1 MTTRALAAVLPSA
14 ERTLNHRAVES
25 LPDAPGVY
33 AAWITDEAA
42 LRQAGVEGT
51 APLLAYVGK
60 ARSLRQRIGRH
71 VPGPEVRHRLPFSD
85 LGEMLS
91 TGGHTLWN
99 WWARSFDRGPDGR
112 WAAPSGLGRLA
123 IDQTLAWQREH
134 LVWGWSVAAPEVL
147 TMLEVSLIVEHEPL
161 LNPQRRGVR
170 AMPPQLRRV
179 GDYRHRR
186 AQWLYLLSW
195 TAAIRE
201 NWDAGMWR
209 DGLMLFTPDVQ
220 GYPVVC
226 DAQRPAEDEPVVVPA
241 FDRTLVLGAM
251 RRAARGAHPEIARA
265 LETAPRDCE
274 LVNWWA
280 AAWALGADLDEEE
293 SFELLLRPRAGGP
306 TCGLDLDLPEDP
318 RTIRELLALIEES
331 LG

>member
-1 MTTRALAAVLPSA
+1 MTTRALAAVLPA
-14 ERTLNHRAVES
+14 PERTLDHRAVEA

-42 LRQAGVEGT
+42 LRQAGVEGP
-51 APLLAYVGK
+51 APVLAYVGQ

-85 LGEMLS
+85 LGELLA
-91 TGGHTLWN
+91 TGGLTLWN
-99 WWARSFDRGPDGR
+99 WWARSFDRGPAGR
-112 WAAPSGLGRLA
+112 WNVPSGLGQLA
-123 IDQTLAWQREH
+123 IDQTLAWQREN
-134 LVWGWSVAAPEVL
+134 LVWGWSVEAPEIL

-170 AMPPQLRRV
+170 AMPPQLRRI
-179 GDYRHRR
+179 GANRHRR
-186 AQWLYLLSW
+186 AQWLHLLSW

-201 NWDAGMWR
+201 NWDSGTWH
-209 DGLMLFTPDVQ
+209 DGLMLFTPDRQ

-226 DAQRPAEDEPVVVPA
+226 DAQIPVEDEPVVVPA
-241 FDRTLVLGAM
+241 FDRTLVRDAM
-251 RRAARGAHPEIARA
+251 RRAGRGAHPAIARA
-265 LETAPRDCE
+265 LETPPLDCE

-293 SFELLLRPRAGGP
+293 SFELLLSPRAGGP
-306 TCGLDLDLPEDP
+306 TCGIDLDLPEDP
-318 RTIRELLALIEES
+318 RTTRELLALIEDS